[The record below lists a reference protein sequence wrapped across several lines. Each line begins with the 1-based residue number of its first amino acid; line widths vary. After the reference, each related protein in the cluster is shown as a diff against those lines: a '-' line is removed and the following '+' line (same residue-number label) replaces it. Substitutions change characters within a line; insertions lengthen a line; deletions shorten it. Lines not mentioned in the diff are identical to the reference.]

1 MSGWAHFSLHYIPY
15 IPYDYARRVDMNYIV
30 LDLEWNQSSKPEGTI
45 PGMPFEIVEIGAVKL
60 GSDRSMISEFSRLVK
75 PQVYTTMHQI
85 TGRLIHLQMQQL
97 QSGDPFP
104 VVYADFIEWCGDE
117 PFFCTW
123 GPLDLTELQRNMRY
137 FELSP
142 MAGGPIAFL
151 DVQKLFSIAYDIK
164 ERRNLEYAIDYLNI
178 EKDIPFHR
186 AFSDAYYTAR
196 ILEQLPTDVLG
207 RCSYDVFH
215 LPRDKE
221 HEIHTVFDDYFKY
234 ISRPFRERE
243 RALTDREVMST
254 KCYLCGKPTSR
265 YVKWF
270 TTNSRFYQCV
280 TECDQHGLMKS
291 KVRLRKAENGDTYVV
306 KTQKFIDKKTADSLK
321 YKREHTLHEGVL
333 RS

>member
-1 MSGWAHFSLHYIPY
+1 
-15 IPYDYARRVDMNYIV
+15 MNYIV
-30 LDLEWNQSSKPEGTI
+30 LDLEWNQSSTVEGSV

-60 GSDRSMISEFSRLVK
+60 SSDRKMISEFSRLVK

-97 QSGDPFP
+97 ESGDPFTT
-104 VVYADFIEWCGDE
+104 VYKDFREWCGDE

-137 FELSP
+137 FDLPP
-142 MAGGPIAFL
+142 MASGPIAFL
-151 DVQKLFSIAYDIK
+151 DVQKLFSIAYDIR
-164 ERRNLEYAIDYLNI
+164 ERRNLEYAIDHLNI

-196 ILEQLPTDVLG
+196 ILEQLPREVLS

-234 ISRPFRERE
+234 ISREFSERE
-243 RALTDREVMST
+243 HALSDKEVMST
-254 KCYLCGKPTSR
+254 RCYLCGRPTKR

-280 TECDQHGLMKS
+280 TECEQHGLMKS
-291 KVRLRKAENGDTYVV
+291 KVRLRKTEDGGTYVV
-306 KTQKFIDKKTADSLK
+306 KTQKFTDRKTADTLK
-321 YKREHTLHEGVL
+321 HKREHALSGNGKRRPSDNTDAIDDNK
-333 RS
+333 

>member
-1 MSGWAHFSLHYIPY
+1 
-15 IPYDYARRVDMNYIV
+15 MNYIV
-30 LDLEWNQSSKPEGTI
+30 LDLEWNQSSTFEGSV

-60 GSDRSMISEFSRLVK
+60 SSDRKMISEFSRLVK

-97 QSGDPFP
+97 ESGDPFTT
-104 VVYADFIEWCGDE
+104 VYKDFREWCGDE

-137 FELSP
+137 FELPP
-142 MAGGPIAFL
+142 MASGPIAFL
-151 DVQKLFSIAYDIK
+151 DVQKLFSIAYDIR
-164 ERRNLEYAIDYLNI
+164 ERRNLEYAIDHLNI

-196 ILEQLPTDVLG
+196 ILEQLPREVLS

-234 ISRPFRERE
+234 ISREFSERE
-243 RALTDREVMST
+243 HALSDKEVMST
-254 KCYLCGKPTSR
+254 RCYLCGRPTKR

-280 TECDQHGLMKS
+280 TECEQHGLMKS
-291 KVRLRKAENGDTYVV
+291 KVRLRKTEDGGTYVV
-306 KTQKFIDKKTADSLK
+306 KTQKFIDRKTADSLK
-321 YKREHTLHEGVL
+321 HKREHNLGSNKR
-333 RS
+333 RSSDTTDTPMTVNDPD